1 MINHPTKTVLVGA
14 KKKKQQKTTPK
25 PINQNKEKKKPS
37 RKYKGIKS

>member
-1 MINHPTKTVLVGA
+1 MINHPTKAVLVGA
-14 KKKKQQKTTPK
+14 KKKQQKTTPK